1 MILHTSSNK
10 DSWFVFIW
18 FCFSWFGVSWVTVKL
33 IYSTQTLG
41 KGLRK
46 EVWIFNKV
54 NSILNGE
61 KKNPVLS
68 PQLVE
73 MNEIEFI
80 FNIDYS
86 IILYQ
91 RGLFIK
97 HFFFWLASVFHSLE
111 LFCWI
116 EFGWKFKCRSM
127 FSNWLPLHFTSFHLL
142 IKRYWTIRKDIV
154 FVSFRWH
161 RPHYFRM
168 RTIQMDSLRFVL

>member
-1 MILHTSSNK
+1 MSGRRREIEQKKKEGKKYQMILHTSSNK

-97 HFFFWLASVFHSLE
+97 HFFFGWLQSFIRSNCFVELNLDGNLSVVRCFLIGFRYISPHSTYL
-111 LFCWI
+111 
-116 EFGWKFKCRSM
+116 
-127 FSNWLPLHFTSFHLL
+127 SN
-142 IKRYWTIRKDIV
+142 DIG
-154 FVSFRWH
+154 R
-161 RPHYFRM
+161 
-168 RTIQMDSLRFVL
+168 